1 MDLAQSYPDK
11 RSLIID
17 FSLLS
22 KYKSELADALLDKPD
37 IYLKAAEAAARQLD
51 VFTPGSTEFAPHVRI
66 NNLPDESG
74 YTIQNL
80 GAEHLNK
87 VVRVDGIV
95 TLITQIMPKLQLARW
110 ICIHC
115 TRTIDTPVGKTGVE
129 KPSVCPGCGRGD
141 GLYLSEQASG
151 FVNMQRSQM
160 QDPVEKIKGN
170 IPAPQV
176 DLWLED
182 DLVNTLS
189 PGDNVIIT
197 GILRLRQNQ
206 QARGGKA
213 TPVYSKFF
221 DVVGVEKMQKEFE
234 ELSLTKEEEDQILEI
249 SKDPHLIDKVI
260 MSIAPSIYGY
270 SEMKEA
276 IAVQLF
282 GGTQFKV
289 LPDGK
294 KIRGDIHVL
303 LVGDPGTAKSTIL
316 QYVKELAPKAIYV
329 SGRGA
334 SGVGLTASAEKDEIA
349 DGGWVLK
356 AGALVLASGGVVM
369 VDEFDK
375 MEPNDRASMHE
386 AMEQQS
392 YHSKTRIL
400 LSDGSE
406 KEIGALVDSLME
418 SRKQDII
425 KGKDCEILPLKPNE
439 IELFSSDFC
448 DVFKTSV
455 DRISRHKAPDRFVR
469 ITLQNGRSVRVTP
482 EHPCWVIADGKI
494 STKPAESITGEDF
507 LPIPTTIPL
516 EGRAQEIER
525 KPQPVE
531 MKIQDKREN
540 KNLQAG
546 RFPSHND
553 ADFCK
558 LIGYLI
564 TDGGYELNRGKKVG
578 VNFTN
583 KDTQLITDFCSLTRK
598 YFGIAPYVRTRSNG
612 VAMARISSKAL
623 LDYLC
628 GLDACFAKK
637 SEHKRIPLFLMKSTT
652 ADLRPMLSAMFECD
666 GWATKNRVGFVSPNL
681 ECCEQVQTLLLRF
694 GIPSSLLA
702 QKTESNKDIWRVT
715 ITGAENLR
723 LFYERVSFLSE
734 RKNNRLAGQTN
745 PESYR
750 TIKDVVPNMGASVA
764 RLSAILKVDESKVLD
779 YSITP
784 FKTGKQNLSR
794 PALKKFAEAFEQK
807 LDAFEKAR
815 KELPDAESAQTLK
828 AIRTGLNIS
837 LADLEQYAEVSHQT
851 LSLIERG
858 NKPPEILRDALEK
871 FCLNTQRVSGEVTFL
886 KRLAF
891 GKVAWS
897 KVKNVE
903 TAPNDTEE
911 WAYDVT
917 VEPTRSFIS
926 ECMLLHNTISVAK
939 AGIVTTFKSKTSVL
953 AAANPKLGR
962 FDPNTP
968 PAQQFDIPPTLMSR
982 FDLIF
987 AIKDVL
993 DEAKDR
999 KLVDHVLTGHMFAA
1013 KKQKLSDLKDSPIIP
1028 PIMPEMLRKYIS
1040 YARKN
1045 IHPVLSEE
1053 AANRIKEYYLSLR
1066 RMGAQQNTFPV
1077 TAREIEGLIR
1087 MSEASAKLRLSNTVE
1102 LRDSERA
1109 ISLVHFV
1116 LSDIFMDKETGK
1128 IDSDIISTGQPKSK
1142 VDKMR
1147 SVLGIINALEQKLDM
1162 VDIDDIVEQAVAI
1175 GMEENAARRL
1185 IDELKRN
1192 GDLYEPKVG
1201 FVKSSRGR

>member
-1 MDLAQSYPDK
+1 
-11 RSLIID
+11 
-17 FSLLS
+17 
-22 KYKSELADALLDKPD
+22 
-37 IYLKAAEAAARQLD
+37 
-51 VFTPGSTEFAPHVRI
+51 
-66 NNLPDESG
+66 
-74 YTIQNL
+74 
-80 GAEHLNK
+80 
-87 VVRVDGIV
+87 
-95 TLITQIMPKLQLARW
+95 
-110 ICIHC
+110 
-115 TRTIDTPVGKTGVE
+115 
-129 KPSVCPGCGRGD
+129 
-141 GLYLSEQASG
+141 
-151 FVNMQRSQM
+151 
-160 QDPVEKIKGN
+160 
-170 IPAPQV
+170 
-176 DLWLED
+176 
-182 DLVNTLS
+182 
-189 PGDNVIIT
+189 
-197 GILRLRQNQ
+197 
-206 QARGGKA
+206 
-213 TPVYSKFF
+213 
-221 DVVGVEKMQKEFE
+221 
-234 ELSLTKEEEDQILEI
+234 
-249 SKDPHLIDKVI
+249 
-260 MSIAPSIYGY
+260 
-270 SEMKEA
+270 
-276 IAVQLF
+276 
-282 GGTQFKV
+282 
-289 LPDGK
+289 
-294 KIRGDIHVL
+294 
-303 LVGDPGTAKSTIL
+303 
-316 QYVKELAPKAIYV
+316 
-329 SGRGA
+329 
-334 SGVGLTASAEKDEIA
+334 
-349 DGGWVLK
+349 
-356 AGALVLASGGVVM
+356 
-369 VDEFDK
+369 
-375 MEPNDRASMHE
+375 
-386 AMEQQS
+386 S

-418 SRKQDII
+418 SRKQDVIQ
-425 KGKDCEILPLKPNE
+425 GKDCEILPLKPSE

-469 ITLQNGRSVRVTP
+469 ITLQNGRSVCVTP

-494 STKPAESITGEDF
+494 STKPAEQVTGEDF
-507 LPIPTTIPL
+507 LPIPTMIPL
-516 EGRAQEIER
+516 NGVPQAIER

-546 RFPSHND
+546 CFPSHND

-564 TDGGYELNRGKKVG
+564 TDGGYEINRGKKVG

-583 KDTQLITDFCSLTRK
+583 KDAQLITDFCSLAKK
-598 YFGIAPYVRTRSNG
+598 YFGIDPYVRTRPDG

-637 SEHKRIPLFLMKSTT
+637 SEHKRIPPFLMKSTT
-652 ADLRPMLSAMFECD
+652 ADLRQMLSAMFECD
-666 GWATKNRVGFVSPNL
+666 GWATQNRVGFVSPNL

-702 QKTESNKDIWRVT
+702 QKTEAGKNIWRVT

-723 LFYERVSFLSE
+723 MFYGRISFLSE
-734 RKNNRLAGQTN
+734 RKNNRLAAQLN

-764 RLSAILKVDESKVLD
+764 RLSATLKVDESKVLD
-779 YSITP
+779 YPITP
-784 FKTGKQNLSR
+784 FKSGKQNFSR

-815 KELPDAESAQTLK
+815 KKLPGAESAQTLK
-828 AIRTGLNIS
+828 AIRTSLNIS
-837 LADLEQYAEVSHQT
+837 LADLEQYAGASHQT
-851 LSLIERG
+851 LSSIECGNIERK
-858 NKPPEILRDALEK
+858 NKSTEILRDALEK
-871 FCLNTQRVSGEVTFL
+871 FCVNAQRVSGEVAFL

-891 GKVAWS
+891 GQVAWS
-897 KVKNVE
+897 KVKKVE
-903 TAPNDTEE
+903 AVANETEE
-911 WAYDVT
+911 WVYDVT

-939 AGIVTTFKSKTSVL
+939 AGIVTTFKSKTSIL

-1028 PIMPEMLRKYIS
+1028 PIMPNMLRKYIS

-1045 IHPVLSEE
+1045 IHPVLTDE
-1053 AANRIKEYYLSLR
+1053 AANRIKDYYLSLR

-1087 MSEASAKLRLSNTVE
+1087 MSEASAKLRLSNSVD
-1102 LRDSERA
+1102 LRDAERA
-1109 ISLVHFV
+1109 IALVHFV

-1147 SVLGIINALEQKLDM
+1147 SILGIINALEQKLDI
-1162 VDIDDIVEQAVAI
+1162 VDIDEIVAQAQTI
-1175 GMEENAARRL
+1175 GMDETIARRL

-1201 FVKSSRGR
+1201 FVKSSRSR

>member
-1 MDLAQSYPDK
+1 LGQKGFNVATVQQSALPIEEGAATRFFVEFFNEYCNEQVMDLAQSYPDK
-11 RSLIID
+11 RSLAID
-17 FSLLS
+17 FALLS
-22 KYKSELADALLDKPD
+22 KYKSELADALVEKPD

-51 VFTPGSTEFAPHVRI
+51 VFTPGGSEFAPHVRI
-66 NNLPDESG
+66 NNMSNESA

-115 TRTIDTPVGKTGVE
+115 TRSIDTPVGKTGVE

-160 QDPVEKIKGN
+160 QDPVENIKGN

-206 QARGGKA
+206 QSRGGKA

-221 DVVGVEKMQKEFE
+221 DVVGVEKQQKEFE
-234 ELSLTKEEEDQILEI
+234 ELALTKDEEDQILEI
-249 SKDPHLIDKVI
+249 SRDPHLIDKVI

-386 AMEQQS
+386 AMEQQ
-392 YHSKTRIL
+392 
-400 LSDGSE
+400 
-406 KEIGALVDSLME
+406 
-418 SRKQDII
+418 
-425 KGKDCEILPLKPNE
+425 
-439 IELFSSDFC
+439 
-448 DVFKTSV
+448 
-455 DRISRHKAPDRFVR
+455 
-469 ITLQNGRSVRVTP
+469 
-482 EHPCWVIADGKI
+482 
-494 STKPAESITGEDF
+494 
-507 LPIPTTIPL
+507 
-516 EGRAQEIER
+516 
-525 KPQPVE
+525 
-531 MKIQDKREN
+531 
-540 KNLQAG
+540 
-546 RFPSHND
+546 
-553 ADFCK
+553 
-558 LIGYLI
+558 
-564 TDGGYELNRGKKVG
+564 
-578 VNFTN
+578 
-583 KDTQLITDFCSLTRK
+583 
-598 YFGIAPYVRTRSNG
+598 
-612 VAMARISSKAL
+612 
-623 LDYLC
+623 
-628 GLDACFAKK
+628 
-637 SEHKRIPLFLMKSTT
+637 
-652 ADLRPMLSAMFECD
+652 
-666 GWATKNRVGFVSPNL
+666 
-681 ECCEQVQTLLLRF
+681 
-694 GIPSSLLA
+694 
-702 QKTESNKDIWRVT
+702 
-715 ITGAENLR
+715 
-723 LFYERVSFLSE
+723 
-734 RKNNRLAGQTN
+734 
-745 PESYR
+745 
-750 TIKDVVPNMGASVA
+750 
-764 RLSAILKVDESKVLD
+764 
-779 YSITP
+779 
-784 FKTGKQNLSR
+784 
-794 PALKKFAEAFEQK
+794 
-807 LDAFEKAR
+807 
-815 KELPDAESAQTLK
+815 
-828 AIRTGLNIS
+828 
-837 LADLEQYAEVSHQT
+837 
-851 LSLIERG
+851 
-858 NKPPEILRDALEK
+858 
-871 FCLNTQRVSGEVTFL
+871 
-886 KRLAF
+886 
-891 GKVAWS
+891 
-897 KVKNVE
+897 
-903 TAPNDTEE
+903 
-911 WAYDVT
+911 
-917 VEPTRSFIS
+917 
-926 ECMLLHNTISVAK
+926 TISVAK

-1013 KKQKLSDLKDSPIIP
+1013 KKQKLSDIKDSPIIP
-1028 PIMPEMLRKYIS
+1028 PIMPDLLRKYIS

-1109 ISLVHFV
+1109 IALVHFV

-1175 GMEENAARRL
+1175 GMDENAARRL